1 MISLL
6 EAVGVKR
13 RQVLSLLN
21 QILRKVFT
29 LRLESKWE
37 YIFFKKKK
45 WVFKNGTDSQKLFKE
60 EINQVFTMPLSE
72 ASHW

>member
-37 YIFFKKKK
+37 YIFFKKKNGFLK
-45 WVFKNGTDSQKLFKE
+45 MEQTLKNYLKKK
-60 EINQVFTMPLSE
+60 
-72 ASHW
+72 